1 VLHRSQIATLL
12 GLSVEDEGKAPALA
26 RDCAG
31 ILAAW
36 VGHLAELPFGVLV
49 AATQS
54 RGRSLRNLT
63 VNVFH
68 PFELLVETPTT
79 GRFDW
84 DPDRDGEREAQL
96 ADADAVRRYADRIKG
111 AWKTFVRDGAECDA
125 RCEIATS
132 RGPIGWANLLAS
144 QRWHAAYH
152 YRQLTSFL
160 AETGR
165 PVAHPFPLVGLAG
178 LDLPADVY

>member
-1 VLHRSQIATLL
+1 VLHRSQIAGLL
-12 GLSVEDEGKAPALA
+12 GLAVEEEGEAPALA

-31 ILAAW
+31 ILDAW
-36 VGHLAELPFGVLV
+36 AGHLVELSFGVLV
-49 AATQS
+49 AATPS

-68 PFELLVETPTT
+68 PFELLVDVPST
-79 GRFDW
+79 GCFDW

-96 ADADAVRRYADRIKG
+96 GDADAVRAYADRI
-111 AWKTFVRDGAECDA
+111 ATSWQTCVRDGAQRDA
-125 RCEIATS
+125 GREIATS

-152 YRQLTSFL
+152 YRQLASFL
-160 AETGR
+160 AATGR
-165 PVAHPFPLVGLAG
+165 PVAHPFPLAGLAG

>member
-1 VLHRSQIATLL
+1 VLL
-12 GLSVEDEGKAPALA
+12 GLAVEDEGEAPGLAL
-26 RDCAG
+26 DCSG
-31 ILAAW
+31 ILDAW
-36 VGHLAELPFGVLV
+36 CGHLRELPFDALV
-49 AATQS
+49 AATPS

-68 PFELLVETPTT
+68 PFELLRVVPTS

-84 DPDRDGEREAQL
+84 DPDGDGEREAQL
-96 ADADAVRRYADRIKG
+96 VDADAVRAYAARIAGSWKAFVPGVADRDLRG
-111 AWKTFVRDGAECDA
+111 
-125 RCEIATS
+125 EIATL

-152 YRQLTSFL
+152 YRQLTSYL
-160 AETGR
+160 ATAGR
-165 PVAHPFPLVGLAG
+165 PVEHPFPLAGLVG